1 MQQIFEIQSVKR
13 EIEMKIKNIFRV
25 TTLLAI
31 SSLSLFTACSKDEA
45 EEIPS
50 ATDPYPYP
58 ADYTAN
64 KDLSVHPGDSFYD
77 YCNGTWLKNHPIPDD
92 PNKTLG
98 GIYAAKEAM
107 EERVEEV
114 KKSVPDISHFFTLTD
129 HMHDYSKESRDYIT
143 AQMAKYK
150 KPATKEEAY
159 RTLGKMFKDGIDVVH
174 LSLIWDKDKLKAV
187 ILPASKV
194 IDTEQYIQQLQSQER
209 RSLSVTRAG
218 GGETALT
225 LLAEGMG
232 IDPTMLQM
240 SEAEILR
247 WNDFWES
254 YTLDDLYQMMR
265 DSWLFYKAYADEA
278 GMAEYNKTLPG
289 EQQATLKS
297 LSNDARLE
305 LNYVMSYHLQQKYLP
320 QSLKDKYVNITK
332 EIQSAL
338 RKRIERVEWM
348 SETTKNNAIDKLNHC
363 RMCVAF
369 PDTWHKECL
378 PALADCK
385 TLVEALHRLKA
396 ANAQLMTKLVGT
408 DDIFT
413 DRLMGAMKS
422 SSGDLMPTDL
432 SLVNALYMPDD
443 NSITI
448 YPAMLLSPL
457 MPSDNVSEAC
467 YYAVFTI
474 IGHEFTHGFDNSGAE
489 WDKYGAHKNWWTVA
503 DRMNFE
509 ERSANLVST
518 FNLLELDPERDP
530 LFFCDGKR
538 TLGENIAD
546 LGGFLA
552 ALDAYQ
558 MRLDQQGF
566 TGETRNEQLRK
577 FYESYAHLWCIQY
590 GENTFE
596 ILKHNDVHAH
606 GRLRINGVVMN
617 TDLWYDLYNVNQN
630 HLLYLPAKR
639 RAYIW

>member
-1 MQQIFEIQSVKR
+1 
-13 EIEMKIKNIFRV
+13 MKIKNIFRV

-31 SSLSLFTACSKDEA
+31 SSLSLFTACSKDEV

-617 TDLWYDLYNVNQN
+617 TDLWYNLYNVNQN